1 MALGKAKKYAITCI
15 LLESDLD
22 SCPKRGKTF
31 LPMKHLF
38 LATVFAV
45 ATLTACAHK
54 PAPAPVDA
62 KVVKTPAKCCK
73 KK

>member
-1 MALGKAKKYAITCI
+1 
-15 LLESDLD
+15 
-22 SCPKRGKTF
+22 
-31 LPMKHLF
+31 MKHLF

-45 ATLTACAHK
+45 ATLSACSHK
-54 PAPAPVDA
+54 PAPVVDA